1 MTTTTILSPTYEEPH
16 TAAATLAP
24 RLMPTDPVTITI
36 VENAKP
42 NAKQL
47 LGHIAEELRSRIP
60 VADIIMH
67 SKPAAS
73 KPIDADDAEMLA
85 ARSHMVISGLGD

>member
-1 MTTTTILSPTYEEPH
+1 MPTTILSPTYEEPVVEPAVLAERAVP
-16 TAAATLAP
+16 TA
-24 RLMPTDPVTITI
+24 PVTITI

-42 NAKQL
+42 NARQL
-47 LGHIAEELRSRIP
+47 LGHIADELRSRVP
-60 VADIIMH
+60 VADVVTH
-67 SKPAAS
+67 SKPMAS